1 MLIHLYELQYAYI
14 YIYIHRE
21 RERER
26 LHLYHIHLCLY
37 ITNCCRRT
45 QSVAYQEAVLRS
57 GDNDLTINF
66 FNSDNHP
73 EMKHRVKVYLGDNMH
88 ELVEK
93 VALACMAQDRN
104 ERDPEVK
111 EKLKAARAKLSS
123 EDFMVMVFQPS
134 EDLRRQLASEA
145 RMSGRGSVQSA
156 MLGRSQELLRRLQS
170 ERLNPSSWQPL
181 ESVKTFKDF
190 AKYFDA
196 EASRVTLRIAD
207 INGVRKGTNG
217 VSTDGDTASFAMTYF
232 PNLSAFLLILQRC
245 HWC

>member
-1 MLIHLYELQYAYI
+1 MSKSSA
-14 YIYIHRE
+14 
-21 RERER
+21 
-26 LHLYHIHLCLY
+26 
-37 ITNCCRRT
+37 
-45 QSVAYQEAVLRS
+45 
-57 GDNDLTINF
+57 
-66 FNSDNHP
+66 
-73 EMKHRVKVYLGDNMH
+73 
-88 ELVEK
+88 
-93 VALACMAQDRN
+93 AQDTGSGVEGTGGNN
-104 ERDPEVK
+104 ESPEGVA
-111 EKLKAARAKLSS
+111 ENAAR
-123 EDFMVMVFQPS
+123 E
-134 EDLRRQLASEA
+134 LA
-145 RMSGRGSVQSA
+145 MLPQSVQSA